1 VQTLDTAVE
10 DSHHIL
16 PAPSKEFIDFLEQAL
31 CRDPV
36 KRPSADKL
44 LQHAFIVS
52 HLQQKKGGTSPLMS
66 AKGWIGIPPLEEVK
80 YYSQDAVIGIP
91 LSDSAERGIHCAKLP
106 GAFSKLPVDQ
116 QESLV
121 DGLKA
126 MIYEIIADQGGVSH
140 WSSFAALFG
149 TISQG
154 NTLSH
159 TLRHS
164 LKLDEFSFN
173 EYLLKRIGANEDGS
187 SSPRLSSS
195 VTTEGGITSSISTK
209 SNVQLGIDDVRIL
222 SQQLGLPPLIVC
234 AAFNDVI
241 SLKMR
246 GLPIE
251 NPKNQSSIE
260 KLTQEDVKEEEEEDE
275 EVLEE
280 ETDPI
285 LELLDADI
293 TNTGTSLGESF
304 TTKYGRRPILEVEP
318 IVDYDDE
325 DEDALDG
332 IFFKPQGRV
341 GRVGVGESGS
351 GSSATVFYKEGA
363 HSILIR
369 EVPSINTKII

>member
-1 VQTLDTAVE
+1 
-10 DSHHIL
+10 
-16 PAPSKEFIDFLEQAL
+16 
-31 CRDPV
+31 
-36 KRPSADKL
+36 
-44 LQHAFIVS
+44 
-52 HLQQKKGGTSPLMS
+52 MS

-149 TISQG
+149 TSSQV
-154 NTLSH
+154 NTASH

-241 SLKMR
+241 SLKIR

-251 NPKNQSSIE
+251 NPKRDTSIE
-260 KLTQEDVKEEEEEDE
+260 KLTQEDVKEEELE
-275 EVLEE
+275 EE

-304 TTKYGRRPILEVEP
+304 TAKFGRRQGVGPILEVDT
-318 IVDYDDE
+318 VLDE
-325 DEDALDG
+325 EDEEDALDG

-341 GRVGVGESGS
+341 GQVRVGDSGS

-369 EVPSINTKII
+369 EVPSVNNTKIN